1 MEPVE
6 LGAGTLLI
14 ASAALTDPNFARSL
28 VLLIDTGSDGAVGV
42 VLNRPIDLPVRD
54 VLEPWADLASA
65 PGVLFRG
72 GPVEEQT
79 ALAVARLD
87 PAADDQEPM
96 GFRRFAGD
104 LGLVDLD
111 TPVELLADTL
121 TGLRVFAGYAGWSA
135 GQLEGELAEGA
146 WHVVPAAP
154 EDVFTADAERLWGVV
169 LRRQGGALA
178 MLATQPED
186 PLLN

>member
-1 MEPVE
+1 MQSVE

-28 VLLIDTGSDGAVGV
+28 VLLIDTGTDGAVGV
-42 VLNRPIDLPVRD
+42 VLNQPVDLPVRD
-54 VLEPWADLASA
+54 VLEPWADVASA
-65 PGVLFRG
+65 PAVLFRG
-72 GPVEEQT
+72 GPVEDQT

-87 PAADDQEPM
+87 PAAADQEPV
-96 GFRRFAGD
+96 GFRRFAGE

-111 TPVELLADTL
+111 APVELLADTL

-146 WHVVPAAP
+146 WHVVPAEP
-154 EDVFTADAERLWGVV
+154 GDVFTADPERLWGTV
-169 LRRQGGALA
+169 LRRQGGPLA